1 MVHSTCTVLALLL
14 LLLAQQTGASEQQH
28 DRLINRASVPQ
39 QHSKESKASHP
50 PSHGTDLPVAAPP
63 LVSTAINAPQHSAAR
78 RLAVARLAPSA
89 GSCPSVYEEV
99 TVSGCPCTVYVG
111 ESGLGNSSN
120 TDRHIRTNVCPAGFR
135 CSHSAIV
142 AIQLAGWRK
151 PSTKVAVESLAGLLI
166 QPGICVPCQL
176 GE

>member
-1 MVHSTCTVLALLL
+1 MLCTMLALLL
-14 LLLAQQTGASEQQH
+14 LLVTQQTSASAQQH
-28 DRLINRASVPQ
+28 DRLVNRVSVSN
-39 QHSKESKASHP
+39 QHLKENSAPHP

-63 LVSTAINAPQHSAAR
+63 LVSTAQNAPQHSAAR
-78 RLAVARLAPSA
+78 RLSVASPARSQS
-89 GSCPSVYEEV
+89 SCPSVYEEV
-99 TVSGCPCTVYVG
+99 TVSGCPCTVYLG

-142 AIQLAGWRK
+142 SIQLAGWRN